1 MANVSGGGRVIQP
14 PTYTDG
20 RLRLY
25 KIVADEENDF
35 PVEQLKDTKIT
46 IWYSELSVYDHM
58 RYQMNQA
65 GIEVTMKIRIPKA
78 KEINS
83 KCVCKIEGEMH
94 RVYNVTHIKNKDG
107 FPETEITLMK
117 WEKEMEVIE

>member
-1 MANVSGGGRVIQP
+1 MANMSGGGRVIQP
-14 PTYTDG
+14 PVYTDG

-25 KIVADEENDF
+25 KIVTNEENDF
-35 PVEQLKDTKIT
+35 PIEQLKDTKIN

-65 GIEVTMKIRIPKA
+65 GIEVTMKIRIPKT

-83 KCVCKIEGEMH
+83 KCVCKIEGKMH

-107 FPETEITLMK
+107 FSETEITLTK

>member
-35 PVEQLKDTKIT
+35 PVERLKDKKIN

-65 GIEVTMKIRIPKA
+65 GIEVTMKIRIPKT

-94 RVYNVTHIKNKDG
+94 RVYNVTHVKNKNG
-107 FPETEITLMK
+107 FPETEITLTK

>member
-1 MANVSGGGRVIQP
+1 MANVPGGGRVIQP

-25 KIVADEENDF
+25 KIVANEENDF
-35 PVEQLKDTKIT
+35 PVEQLKDTKIN

-58 RYQMNQA
+58 RYQMDRA
-65 GIEVTMKIRIPKA
+65 GIEVTMKIRIPNTKG
-78 KEINS
+78 INS

-107 FPETEITLMK
+107 FPETEVTLMK